1 MIDITGVIMTD
12 DTVKQ
17 PRGSIS
23 IAAGMAPNG
32 PASPGHAHR
41 PSLFGGSPL
50 LPSHRM
56 SGQDSPP
63 MVAAAEASALS
74 MVPSP
79 ISPTAGSGAGFMNL
93 TRSAATAGVA
103 AVDRRPSVFETSASP
118 VNRRPSVMPAPL
130 NRAASGCGD
139 DDAGPSGGLAGA
151 VHHVRKAS
159 MQPAAMGLAAIGEME
174 VSVNAHTYSAAEAG
188 SSSDGAAPA
197 SIEQQLAALLDL
209 KLPAVPTLATWLST
223 PGQGLG
229 YSVSA
234 PLAPADVSAVEGD
247 KNRQLWLTAV
257 EAEKVIAWGMCSA
270 CMPSACT

>member
-1 MIDITGVIMTD
+1 
-12 DTVKQ
+12 
-17 PRGSIS
+17 
-23 IAAGMAPNG
+23 
-32 PASPGHAHR
+32 
-41 PSLFGGSPL
+41 
-50 LPSHRM
+50 
-56 SGQDSPP
+56 

-93 TRSAATAGVA
+93 TRSAATAGAA

-118 VNRRPSVMPAPL
+118 VNRRPSVMPVPL
-130 NRAASGCGD
+130 NRSAGSGGD
-139 DDAGPSGGLAGA
+139 DDTGPSNGHSGA

-257 EAEKVIAWGMCSA
+257 EAEKIIAWGMCCLHAECMYMMTMHPIDCVHTHPLMLALLYVPVSA
-270 CMPSACT
+270 QLIRSRPPMRYGPMWVEASVNQHRTII